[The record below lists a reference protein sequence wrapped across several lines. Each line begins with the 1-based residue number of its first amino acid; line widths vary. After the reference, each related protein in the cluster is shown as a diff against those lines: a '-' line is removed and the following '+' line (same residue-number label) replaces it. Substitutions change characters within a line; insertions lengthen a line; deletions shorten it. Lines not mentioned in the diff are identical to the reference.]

1 MKRFWKDVTVEGVG
15 VLLDGRA
22 VRTPARA
29 LLTLPEALAEAV
41 AGEWRAVEGEVD
53 PQAMPLT
60 GLANA
65 AIDRADDNLAASV
78 AAYAES
84 DLLCYR
90 AEDPEL
96 ADEEAEAWDPL
107 LDWARG
113 RYDVAFEVTS
123 GIIHVPQPAETVER
137 LARVV
142 AALDG
147 FALVGLQQLVTIS
160 GSLIVG
166 LAVLEDAIG
175 PGTAFDTAHLDELGQ
190 ARKWGE
196 DYLAT
201 ATREARR
208 QDFLNAASFLKLLPA
223 AQTTSA

>member
-1 MKRFWKDVTVEGVG
+1 MKRFWKDVTVVEGG

-29 LLTLPEALAEAV
+29 VLALPEALAEAV
-41 AGEWRAVEGEVD
+41 ADEWRAVEGEVD
-53 PQAMPLT
+53 PRAMPLT

-65 AIDRADDNLAASV
+65 AIDRADANLASSV

-90 AEDPEL
+90 AEEADL
-96 ADEEAEAWDPL
+96 AAEEAAAWDPL
-107 LDWARG
+107 LAWARG

-123 GIIHVPQPAETVER
+123 GIIHVPQPAATVER
-137 LARVV
+137 LAQVV
-142 AALDG
+142 ATLDG

-160 GSLIVG
+160 GSLVVG
-166 LAVLEDAIG
+166 LAVLERQIDAAA
-175 PGTAFDTAHLDELGQ
+175 AFDAAHLDELWQ

-201 ATREARR
+201 AAREARR
-208 QDFLNAASFLKLLPA
+208 QDFLSAASFLKLLPA
-223 AQTTSA
+223 AQTTST

>member
-1 MKRFWKDVTVEGVG
+1 MKRFWKDVTTVDGGVQ
-15 VLLDGRA
+15 LDGRP

-29 LLTLPEALAEAV
+29 LLQAPQALAEAV
-41 AGEWRAVEGEVD
+41 AEEWRAVEGELD
-53 PQAMPLT
+53 PRAMRLT
-60 GLANA
+60 GLSNA
-65 AIDRADDNLAASV
+65 AIDKADAALATSV
-78 AAYAES
+78 AAYAET

-90 AEDPEL
+90 ADDPEL
-96 ADEEAEAWDPL
+96 AEDEAAAWDPL

-147 FALVGLQQLVTIS
+147 FQLVGVQQLTTIS
-160 GSLIVG
+160 GSLVIA
-166 LAVLEDAIG
+166 LALLEGAIT
-175 PGTAFDTAHLDELGQ
+175 PEAAFDTAHLDDLWQ

-201 ATREARR
+201 AAREARR
-208 QDFLNAASFLKLLPA
+208 DDFISAASFLRLLPKP
-223 AQTTSA
+223 AQVL